1 MQPII
6 LQEATTQ
13 LGRRL

>member
-6 LQEATTQ
+6 LSII
-13 LGRRL
+13 

>member
-6 LQEATTQ
+6 K
-13 LGRRL
+13 